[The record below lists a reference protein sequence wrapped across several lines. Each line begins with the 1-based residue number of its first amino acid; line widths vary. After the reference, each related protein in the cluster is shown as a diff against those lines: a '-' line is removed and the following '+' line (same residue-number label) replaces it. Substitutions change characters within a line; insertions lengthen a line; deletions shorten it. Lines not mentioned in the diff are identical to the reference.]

1 MGNEIITFGFIEIEK
16 DVDNDN
22 ILISYKTSSGDK
34 NNKYF
39 ISYMDDYYK
48 IKPLFIMLLK
58 MTEYVKSYD
67 GETK

>member
-1 MGNEIITFGFIEIEK
+1 MGNEIITFGYIEIEK

-22 ILISYKTSSGDK
+22 ILISYRTSSGDK
-34 NNKYF
+34 SNKYF

-48 IKPLFIMLLK
+48 IKPLFIMLPK